1 MNAIHISH
9 SAPFYAR
16 ESNKGQMFTIRDFE
30 LLTTILSAL
39 KWREINGDIRLYCD
53 SIAYEYYKSQNMLFL
68 WNLGIDTNVLDNI
81 EENINFE
88 VFWAAGKIY
97 ALMYEATPCIM
108 MDTDFVAWTDV
119 SRLIKDYNSTVCIH
133 REEISQETYLPP
145 ELLKTSPN
153 YNFLPNLDWE
163 EKPCNTAFVYFGDDS
178 LKRFFVEESIRFMD
192 NNLEKPQE
200 LVSQMVF
207 AEQRLLAMCAK
218 IKDKKIE
225 SFVELDNLF
234 CQESFTH
241 IWGYKKDLAADYVAE
256 NLFCTKIVDRLLN
269 DFKDLSN
276 LLLNIP
282 VVRKYM

>member
-1 MNAIHISH
+1 MGAGLAGGEFAQGLHL
-9 SAPFYAR
+9 APRGRA
-16 ESNKGQMFTIRDFE
+16 GQGRGDQGAVRQDLRGAQVQLAGQ
-30 LLTTILSAL
+30 LL
-39 KWREINGDIRLYCD
+39 
-53 SIAYEYYKSQNMLFL
+53 
-68 WNLGIDTNVLDNI
+68 
-81 EENINFE
+81 
-88 VFWAAGKIY
+88 AGRPQL
-97 ALMYEATPCIM
+97 AQHGQRP
-108 MDTDFVAWTDV
+108 
-119 SRLIKDYNSTVCIH
+119 
-133 REEISQETYLPP
+133 
-145 ELLKTSPN
+145 
-153 YNFLPNLDWE
+153 
-163 EKPCNTAFVYFGDDS
+163 GG
-178 LKRFFVEESIRFMD
+178 MD